1 MIQQSIALQ
10 ERQIQLFGASKEPE
24 LKDSCS
30 VGDLYAKLKSDKQD
44 ELYAKLKSD
53 KQDELFKNA
62 KPLDNKFHVMMT
74 IRAFAK

>member
-44 ELYAKLKSD
+44 EL
-53 KQDELFKNA
+53 FKNA